1 MRRDKQEAQARFN
14 RRALLLG
21 GAGAAVFAG
30 LGSRLYSLQVLE
42 QETYRLQADNNQFNF
57 RLQPPVRGR
66 LLDRSGEAIAEN
78 RASYRLLIV
87 PEQAGDPRAALERL
101 ANYMPLSPA
110 RIERLLQQIRRSPRF
125 KPVTIA
131 EDLDWETF
139 TRINLHLP
147 ELSGITPDVGEVRTY
162 PHPQALAHV
171 TGYVQ
176 AAPPEAANDDPL
188 LLHPGFRIGRSG
200 VEASLDDRL
209 RGEAGQLKVE
219 VNAVGRVLRE
229 LPEQS
234 IPPTPGEDVRLTVD
248 VAAQRNALAVLD
260 GQAASAVAL
269 DVETGEIMVLASS
282 PSFDPNAFVLGIGQ
296 EAFSALN
303 SNPLRPLFNKA
314 TTGLYAPASTI
325 KGMVALAALQDDL
338 MSPGELVHC
347 TGSTRLG
354 DRTFH
359 CWRREGH
366 GRVDMH
372 EAVKT
377 SCDIYF
383 YEAARRL
390 GVERWAEIAR
400 RFGFGTLFD
409 IALDV
414 PSRADGLVP
423 TPAWKR
429 ARRGQPWT
437 TGDMYNVGIGQ
448 GDFLASPIQLA
459 VMTARLATGRMVEPT
474 LLPRAPGRAFEPVGF
489 SALHLQRVREALR
502 AVVHEPGGT
511 SYWTLD
517 AGRGLNMDGVEMA
530 GKTGTAQVYSI
541 SAEER
546 ASGVREQED
555 LPWRLRNHGL
565 FIGYAPAD
573 RPKYAVAVVVEH
585 GGGGSTAA
593 ARPARDI
600 LRDLIERDPAR
611 RPVGPLAAND
621 ASGAGEG

>member
-1 MRRDKQEAQARFN
+1 MRRDKQEAHARFN
-14 RRALLLG
+14 RRALLMG
-21 GAGAAVFAG
+21 VAGTAAFAA
-30 LGSRLYSLQVLE
+30 LGSRLYSLQILE
-42 QETYRLQADNNQFNF
+42 QEKYRLEADDNQFNY
-57 RLQPPVRGR
+57 RLQPPARGR
-66 LLDRSGEAIAEN
+66 LLDRFGDPIAEN
-78 RASYRLLIV
+78 RESYRLLIV

-101 ANYMPLSPA
+101 AAYMPLSPA
-110 RIERLLQQIRRSPRF
+110 RIERLLRQIARSPRF
-125 KPVTIA
+125 KPVTVA

-139 TRINLHLP
+139 SRINLHLP
-147 ELSGITPDVGEVRTY
+147 ELPGITPDVGEVRTY

-188 LLHPGFRIGRSG
+188 LLHPGFRIGRTG
-200 VEASLDDRL
+200 VESALDQRL
-209 RGEAGQLKVE
+209 RGAAGQLKIE
-219 VNAVGRVLRE
+219 VNAAGRVLRE

-234 IPPTPGEDVRLTVD
+234 IPPVPGQDVQLSIDVR
-248 VAAQRNALAVLD
+248 AQRTALEALD

-269 DVETGEIMVLASS
+269 DVETGEVLALASS

-296 EAFSALN
+296 DAFNALN
-303 SNPLRPLFNKA
+303 TNPFRPLFNKA

-325 KGMVALAALQDDL
+325 KGMVALAAMEDGLFT
-338 MSPGELVHC
+338 PGELVRC

-354 DRTFH
+354 NRTFH

-390 GVERWAEIAR
+390 GVERWAQVAR
-400 RFGFGTLFD
+400 RFGFGELFD
-409 IALDV
+409 IDLDI

-423 TPAWKR
+423 TPQWKR
-429 ARRGQPWT
+429 ARRGLPWT

-448 GDFLASPIQLA
+448 GDFLASPLQLA

-474 LLPRAPGRAFEPVGF
+474 LLPRAPGHSFEPLGF
-489 SALHLQRVREALR
+489 SALNLQRVREAMR

-517 AGRGLNMDGVEMA
+517 AGRGLNVEGVEMA

-546 ASGVREQED
+546 AAGVREQDD

-600 LRDLIERDPAR
+600 LRDLIVRDPSN
-611 RPVGPLAAND
+611 RPVGPLAAGPAND
-621 ASGAGEG
+621 VEG

>member
-1 MRRDKQEAQARFN
+1 
-14 RRALLLG
+14 
-21 GAGAAVFAG
+21 
-30 LGSRLYSLQVLE
+30 
-42 QETYRLQADNNQFNF
+42 
-57 RLQPPVRGR
+57 
-66 LLDRSGEAIAEN
+66 
-78 RASYRLLIV
+78 
-87 PEQAGDPRAALERL
+87 
-101 ANYMPLSPA
+101 
-110 RIERLLQQIRRSPRF
+110 
-125 KPVTIA
+125 VTIA

-139 TRINLHLP
+139 SRINLYLP

-162 PHPQALAHV
+162 PYPQPLAHV

-176 AAPPEAANDDPL
+176 TASPEIAGDDPL
-188 LLHPGFRIGRSG
+188 LLHPGFRVGRAG
-200 VEASLDDRL
+200 VEASLDERL
-209 RGEAGQLKVE
+209 RGAAGQTKVE
-219 VNAVGRVLRE
+219 VNAFGRVIRE
-229 LPEQS
+229 VPEQS
-234 IPPTPGEDVRLTVD
+234 IPPSPGEDVRLTID
-248 VAAQRNALAVLD
+248 VRAQRTAMEVLD
-260 GQAASAVAL
+260 GQAAAAVSM
-269 DVETGEIMVLASS
+269 DVETGEILALAST

-303 SNPLRPLFNKA
+303 TNPYRPLFNKA

-325 KGMVALAALQDDL
+325 KGMVGLAALEEGVFT
-338 MSPGELVHC
+338 PGELVQC

-366 GRVDMH
+366 GRVNMH
-372 EAVKT
+372 DAVKK

-390 GVERWAEIAR
+390 GPERWEAMAR
-400 RFGFGTLFD
+400 RLGFGQLFD
-409 IALDV
+409 IGLEV
-414 PSRADGLVP
+414 PARADGLVP

-429 ARRGQPWT
+429 VRRGLPWT

-459 VMTARLATGRMVEPT
+459 VMTARLATGRLVEPT
-474 LLPRAPGRAFEPVGF
+474 LIPRAPGHSFESAGF

-517 AGRGLNMDGVEMA
+517 GGRGLGVEGVEMA

-546 ASGVREQED
+546 ASGLRAQAD

-600 LRDLIERDPAR
+600 LRDLIVRNPSGDT
-611 RPVGPLAAND
+611 VGPLASAGQ
-621 ASGAGEG
+621 SQGEG